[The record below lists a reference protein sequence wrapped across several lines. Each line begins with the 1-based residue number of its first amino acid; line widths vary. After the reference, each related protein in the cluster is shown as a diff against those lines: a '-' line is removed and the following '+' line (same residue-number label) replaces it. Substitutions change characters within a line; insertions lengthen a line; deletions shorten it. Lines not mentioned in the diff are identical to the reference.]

1 MAISVQFMFSLCQN
15 KLIYDCLCYISRH
28 TNYYTISKSRCDSHC
43 KFICIRLSTVEE
55 FFLPEISIYIKK
67 KTDLILHYYIR
78 CKKNINLAMQNLFQ
92 YSVFGNKNFHSF
104 QIFINFATRTGIALA
119 NIRMPVCRYWG
130 FSTKMKNKIFFFLNS
145 LSRIILLHQV

>member
-78 CKKNINLAMQNLFQ
+78 CKNNINFAMCRLFLD
-92 YSVFGNKNFHSF
+92 SIFGNKIFYSF
-104 QIFINFATRTGIALA
+104 LILMLDRTWVSLAITGMTLYLFIQYSK
-119 NIRMPVCRYWG
+119 NI
-130 FSTKMKNKIFFFLNS
+130 
-145 LSRIILLHQV
+145 SRNY